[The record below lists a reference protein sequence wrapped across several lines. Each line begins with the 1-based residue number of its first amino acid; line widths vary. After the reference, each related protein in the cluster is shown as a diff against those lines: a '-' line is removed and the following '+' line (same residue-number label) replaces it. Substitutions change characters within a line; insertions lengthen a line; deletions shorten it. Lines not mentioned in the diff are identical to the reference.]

1 MARIAHALGIV
12 DRPPV
17 GPVGTLRAHAGT
29 AGWTLPAPTAGP
41 DVVRTRAS
49 RRLFAGLTILVV
61 LIGGAA
67 GGAVALHRYLDI
79 GAPNIPAIDLYQ
91 ARVDST
97 PVLVTF
103 RVGDQLIRWQSTP
116 DDLRRNVTLWR
127 RMHLADWNNVATPL
141 REQGLDSMIDRYR
154 AILMDPK
161 SWDGMEVHDW
171 DLVPQPVRTIA
182 YRQMVVYWSGFYA
195 VGAQYDLPPKLV
207 TDTLAAI
214 VMSESWFDHRGQLT
228 NPDGS
233 RDIGLGGASDFARER
248 LRQLHA
254 AGLVDVWLADPD
266 YLNPWMATRFVALW
280 MSLLL
285 LEANGDLELAVR
297 AYNRGIADA
306 RSGKGADYLE
316 MVGRRLHRF
325 IRNEDA
331 PAAWDHVWRRSRELE
346 RELWPWITGRPERAL
361 TGPDSRRRWR

>member
-1 MARIAHALGIV
+1 
-12 DRPPV
+12 
-17 GPVGTLRAHAGT
+17 
-29 AGWTLPAPTAGP
+29 
-41 DVVRTRAS
+41 VRTRAS
-49 RRLFAGLTILVV
+49 RGLLAGRTILVV
-61 LIGGAA
+61 LIGGAV

-79 GAPNIPAIDLYQ
+79 GAPNIPAIDLYR

-103 RVGDQLIRWQSTP
+103 RVGDQLIRWQ
-116 DDLRRNVTLWR
+116 
-127 RMHLADWNNVATPL
+127 
-141 REQGLDSMIDRYR
+141 
-154 AILMDPK
+154 
-161 SWDGMEVHDW
+161 
-171 DLVPQPVRTIA
+171 
-182 YRQMVVYWSGFYA
+182 
-195 VGAQYDLPPKLV
+195 
-207 TDTLAAI
+207 AAI
-214 VMSESWFDHRGQLT
+214 VMSESWFDPRGQLT

-254 AGLVDVWLADPD
+254 AGVVDVWLADPD

-297 AYNRGIADA
+297 AYNRGIAHA

-331 PAAWDHVWRRSRELE
+331 PAAWDHVWRRTRELE

-361 TGPDSRRRWR
+361 TGPDSRRGWR